1 MKRNEINHL
10 LNKIEKTYPNA
21 GNMKSQIL
29 ADNKQQS
36 GIFMWTNL
44 VTLEIYI
51 GSSINLYRRFVSY
64 FSLAHI
70 SNPVRSNSII
80 HKALIK
86 YGYFNF
92 QLEIIEYC
100 DPSACITLEQHYINL
115 LNPQYNVLKTAGSST
130 GYKHSNETLEKMR
143 KHLKVHNAKKSIPVE
158 ITDSITNEKT
168 NYDSITAAAKA
179 LNTNEKNVRYAAKF
193 NKLLLK
199 KYIVT
204 IIRDRES

>member
-36 GIFMWTNL
+36 GIYLWTNL
-44 VTLEIYI
+44 VTLDIYI

-179 LNTNEKNVRYAAKF
+179 LNTNEK
-193 NKLLLK
+193 
-199 KYIVT
+199 T
-204 IIRDRES
+204 